1 MMRKRIVWMASL
13 CMLALLC
20 MAGAAAAEEQNGTVL
35 FNDDVEPYNGPIGP
49 GNPLYGLKIALE
61 DLDLTF
67 TTNETEYIEKQ
78 LKHSRLRLSEVRSE
92 LQQNNTEAAERALAL
107 YQHSTNATRLR
118 LTASDE
124 TGLLHAQEMVLK
136 HQLVLQNLLSANPNN
151 TGLQH
156 AYNNSLALE
165 EKFQEKTQVRF
176 ERLAE
181 KNRETFMKALRIEI
195 KQQQKA
201 ENRANQTAGAEETR
215 NVPVNAG
222 NDNANNTGQK
232 QDKGEKVPPGLTK
245 IGKAGEST

>member
-20 MAGAAAAEEQNGTVL
+20 MAGAAAAEEQNETVIL
-35 FNDDVEPYNGPIGP
+35 DDVEPYNGPIGP
-49 GNPLYGLKIALE
+49 GNPLYGLKIAFE

-67 TTNETEYIEKQ
+67 TTNETEYIDKQ

-107 YQHSTNATRLR
+107 YLHSTNATRLR
-118 LTASDE
+118 LTASNE

-136 HQLVLQNLLSANPNN
+136 HQLVLQNLLNANPNS
-151 TGLQH
+151 TGLQR

-165 EKFQEKTQVRF
+165 QKFQEKTQVRF

-181 KNRETFMKALRIEI
+181 KNNATFMKALRIEI

-201 ENRANQTAGAEETR
+201 ENKGNQTAGAEETR

-222 NDNANNTGQK
+222 TNNANNTGQK
-232 QDKGEKVPPGLTK
+232 QDKGEKVPPGLMK
-245 IGKAGEST
+245 NGKAGEST